1 LLRNIPSHKG
11 ILIIFFLHVNEVVP
25 EPHFLLALL
34 VPVRIQ
40 LPLKQLV
47 LMALFKFIE
56 IKLVFRLVKP
66 LLKNSK
72 KFIDEHPPEN
82 LVQICSI
89 LRWLL
94 GLTLSRRV
102 LSALWS
108 ILSPSLLDDLLVK
121 EIPLANEVLSQEIL
135 I

>member
-1 LLRNIPSHKG
+1 
-11 ILIIFFLHVNEVVP
+11 
-25 EPHFLLALL
+25 
-34 VPVRIQ
+34 
-40 LPLKQLV
+40 
-47 LMALFKFIE
+47 MALFKFIE